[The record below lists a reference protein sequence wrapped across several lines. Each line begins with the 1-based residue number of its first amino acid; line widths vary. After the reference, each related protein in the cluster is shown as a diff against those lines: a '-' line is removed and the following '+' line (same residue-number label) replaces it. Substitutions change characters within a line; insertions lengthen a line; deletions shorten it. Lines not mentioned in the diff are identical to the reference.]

1 MVKVLVLGATGFIG
15 GQIAKK
21 AHQAGWEV
29 HGFRRDPQS
38 EGLLTG
44 FPIQWHT
51 GTLEEY
57 PSLVEAMTGMDYT
70 FHAAASYPKNS
81 KPSRVNDN
89 IHAGINQMNNVIQ
102 ATRQAQVSRLI
113 YTSSIS
119 TIGLP
124 PAGEERLADERD
136 LYQPGTLPDNGYYE
150 TKSAMEDVAR
160 GAAREGSEV
169 VILNPSLVLGPGDIH
184 LSTGDLVVAIARGLA
199 IAVPQGVVN
208 IIDVRDAAEA
218 HLEAALN
225 GKSGERYILGGDNY
239 SVREAAEIISRA
251 AGVKPPRFNL
261 SNKIIDLYIKIAE
274 TLPFIPYPLD
284 HLRAY
289 RAWQGY
295 ETGKA
300 RQELGL
306 QTRPLAETARESI
319 DWFKQQGILK

>member
-1 MVKVLVLGATGFIG
+1 MVKVLVLGATGLIG
-15 GQIAKK
+15 GHIAKK

-38 EGLLTG
+38 EGLLASL
-44 FPIQWHT
+44 PIQWHT
-51 GTLEEY
+51 GTLEDY
-57 PSLVEAMTGMDYT
+57 TSLLQAMTGMDYT

-81 KPSRVNDN
+81 KPSRVKDN

-124 PAGEERLADERD
+124 PAGEQRLADERD
-136 LYQPGTLPDNGYYE
+136 LYQAGTLPDNGYYE
-150 TKSAMEDVAR
+150 TKKAMEEVAR
-160 GAAREGSEV
+160 GASREGTEV
-169 VILNPSLVLGPGDIH
+169 VILNPSLVLGPGDRH

-199 IAVPQGVVN
+199 VAVPGGEVN
-208 IIDVRDAAEA
+208 IIDVRDAAQA
-218 HLEAALN
+218 HIKAATN
-225 GKSGERYILGGDNY
+225 GRSGERYILGGDNY
-239 SVREAAEIISRA
+239 SVREAAEIIARA

-261 SNKIIDLYIKIAE
+261 SNQIIDLYIKIAE

-295 ETGKA
+295 NTGKA
-300 RQELGL
+300 RQELEL
-306 QTRPLAETARESI
+306 RTRPLEETARDSI

>member
-21 AHQAGWEV
+21 AQQAGWEV
-29 HGFRRDPQS
+29 HGYRRDPHS

-44 FPIQWHT
+44 LPILWHN
-51 GTLEEY
+51 GTLEDY
-57 PSLVEAMTGMDYT
+57 KSLVKAMTGMDYI

-81 KPSRVNDN
+81 KPSRVKDN

-102 ATRQAQVSRLI
+102 ATRQAQVGRLI

-119 TIGLP
+119 TISLP
-124 PAGEERLADERD
+124 PTGEGRLADERD

-160 GAAREGSEV
+160 GAAREGCEV
-169 VILNPSLVLGPGDIH
+169 VILNPTLVLGPGDAH
-184 LSTGDLVVAIARGLA
+184 LSTGDLVVAIAKGLA
-199 IAVPQGVVN
+199 IAVPQGSIN

-218 HLEAALN
+218 HLKAALN
-225 GKSGERYILGGDNY
+225 GKTGERYILGGNNY
-239 SVREAAEIISRA
+239 SVREAAEIIALA
-251 AGVKPPRFNL
+251 AGVRPPRFNL
-261 SNKIIDLYIKIAE
+261 PNKIIDLYIKIAE
-274 TLPFIPYPLD
+274 TVPFIPYPLD

-295 ETGKA
+295 ETEKA
-300 RQELGL
+300 RQELEL
-306 QTRPLAETARESI
+306 QTRPLEETARDSLQ
-319 DWFKQQGILK
+319 WFKERGVL